1 MVAFHK
7 NFVFHP
13 IITRESSLGTKF
25 LKPASSH
32 AFVKA
37 DDFLGQYQMMEQHG
51 VASAE
56 EVKVENLAD
65 HTQNRDDSCRNGVR
79 DAMLRPK
86 LLLLDEPSFGLAPLV
101 VQEIY
106 QLLSGVAD
114 GGIYASLALAL
125 MIDLTLAV

>member
-1 MVAFHK
+1 MIAFHK

-32 AFVKA
+32 ALVKA
-37 DDFLGQYQMMEQHG
+37 HDFLGQHQMMEQHG

-56 EVKVENLAD
+56 EVKAENLAD
-65 HTQNRDDSCRNGVR
+65 HLGIEITARGTVCATPSCGRSSCCST
-79 DAMLRPK
+79 
-86 LLLLDEPSFGLAPLV
+86 EPSFGLAPLV

>member
-1 MVAFHK
+1 M
-7 NFVFHP
+7 
-13 IITRESSLGTKF
+13 
-25 LKPASSH
+25 
-32 AFVKA
+32 KA
-37 DDFLGQYQMMEQHG
+37 DDFLSQYQMMEQYG

-65 HTQNRDDSCRNGVR
+65 RLRIEITAAGTVCATPCCGRSSCCSTSHRLV
-79 DAMLRPK
+79 
-86 LLLLDEPSFGLAPLV
+86 SLV